1 MQNLANQLF
10 TKVLLSVHKWTCNCD
25 TFQFLIPYSSN
36 WHSLLA
42 SFFNNQ
48 FHFPINSKNLSNTQ
62 QTAFEKLHAQIS
74 IIYKISVVS
83 CHFKRAEFIFQTKK
97 FPFTIIVCIFY
108 LLPSAFF
115 LLLFNL
121 CFTKYGDRII
131 VHIRWR
137 LGNLKKTYLGDPQHQ
152 T

>member
-1 MQNLANQLF
+1 M
-10 TKVLLSVHKWTCNCD
+10 
-25 TFQFLIPYSSN
+25 
-36 WHSLLA
+36 
-42 SFFNNQ
+42 
-48 FHFPINSKNLSNTQ
+48 
-62 QTAFEKLHAQIS
+62 
-74 IIYKISVVS
+74 VS

-137 LGNLKKTYLGDPQHQ
+137 LGNLKKTYLGDHRLPMFEWLIQKAAFKHQHVS
-152 T
+152 TLAPLPRLIYADVWTCRCLNVPMFEWALPTNVYDYMLPWNVHIKM